1 MKRQIPRLLAL
12 IANLAVAG
20 MALYGTATAARHSGW
35 SILKYYTQ
43 LSNLF
48 GALACLVIA
57 GFEIKSIC
65 AKREKTPAWAYCIQF
80 SAVCCLMVTFLV
92 VLFVLAPDAGKNG
105 YRTMLTQG
113 DMLYHHL
120 LCPILILV
128 AFALLERP
136 NIPMRAAAYAVIPTL
151 IYGIV
156 TLILNLARKLDGPY
170 PFLQI
175 YRQPA
180 IASVGWFVAIIGGNY
195 LIALAVGAVSKPR
208 RI

>member
-1 MKRQIPRLLAL
+1 MLRVLAL

-20 MALYGTATAARHSGW
+20 MALYGITTAARHSGW

-48 GALACLVIA
+48 GALACLLIS
-57 GFEIKSIC
+57 GFEIESIR
-65 AKREKTPAWAYCIQF
+65 ANREKTPVWAYCIQF

-105 YRTMLTQG
+105 YRVMLTQG

-120 LCPILILV
+120 LCPLLILI

-136 NIPMRAAAYAVIPTL
+136 NIPMRAAVYAVIPTL
-151 IYGIV
+151 LYGIT
-156 TLILNLARKLDGPY
+156 TLILNLLRKLDGPY
-170 PFLQI
+170 PFLHV

-180 IASVGWFVAIIGGNY
+180 ITSVGWFVAIIGGNY
-195 LIALAVGAVSKPR
+195 LIALAVRAVSKPR
-208 RI
+208 KI

>member
-1 MKRQIPRLLAL
+1 MKRQMPRLLAL

-48 GALACLVIA
+48 GALACLAIA

-65 AKREKTPAWAYCIQF
+65 AKREKTSVWAYCIQF

-120 LCPILILV
+120 LCPILIL
-128 AFALLERP
+128 
-136 NIPMRAAAYAVIPTL
+136 AVIPTL

-156 TLILNLARKLDGPY
+156 TLILNLARELDGPY
-170 PFLQI
+170 PFLQV

-195 LIALAVGAVSKPR
+195 LIALAVRAVSKPR
-208 RI
+208 KR